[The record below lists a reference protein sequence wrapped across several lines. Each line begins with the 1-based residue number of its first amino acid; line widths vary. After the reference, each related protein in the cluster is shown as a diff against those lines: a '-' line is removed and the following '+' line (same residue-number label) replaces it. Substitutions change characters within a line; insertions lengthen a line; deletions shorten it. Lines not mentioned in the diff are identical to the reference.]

1 MARAKRESKASG
13 KSKPAQPDRTASK
26 DSQGQNPHRQD
37 ETRRSID
44 GNQGEGNREADRRYR
59 EGATNFERS
68 GRVPKAADDAR
79 RAIEED
85 ERRVSRG
92 TRDDD
97 DLVDFDDYDDDR
109 SDEEEAKREARDR
122 SRLS

>member
-1 MARAKRESKASG
+1 MARSKRESKASG
-13 KSKPAQPDRTASK
+13 KSKSAQPGRTASK
-26 DSQGQNPHRQD
+26 ESQGQNPRGHD

-68 GRVPKAADDAR
+68 GRVPEAADDAR
-79 RAIEED
+79 RAVEEE
-85 ERRVSRG
+85 ERRASFG
-92 TRDDD
+92 RDEDP
-97 DLVDFDDYDDDR
+97 VDFDDYDDDR